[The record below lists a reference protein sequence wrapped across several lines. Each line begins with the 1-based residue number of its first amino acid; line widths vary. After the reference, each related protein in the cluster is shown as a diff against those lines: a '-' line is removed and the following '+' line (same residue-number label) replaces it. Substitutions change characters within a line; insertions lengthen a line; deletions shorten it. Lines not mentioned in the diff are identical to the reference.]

1 MQSAGGPNAGVPE
14 PPPGTAED
22 GGPRWLDPEERKTW
36 LALVSMMV
44 KLPAALDAQ
53 LQRDARLSNFEYQVL
68 AGLSEAPDR
77 TLRMSVLA
85 AFADGSLPR
94 LSQVVG
100 RLERRGLVRRQ
111 PDPTDG
117 RYTLATLTAEGAD
130 LVAKAAPGH
139 VETVRRL
146 VFDPTTKA
154 QHHRLCDIARRIV
167 RAIDPADHCLDD

>member
-1 MQSAGGPNAGVPE
+1 VESEAEPTASPSE
-14 PPPGTAED
+14 PPGE
-22 GGPRWLDPEERKTW
+22 PRWLDAEERKTW
-36 LALVSMMV
+36 LALVSLMI

-77 TLRMSVLA
+77 TMRMSMLA
-85 AFADGSLPR
+85 AYADGSLPR

-100 RLERRGLVRRQ
+100 RLEHRGLVRRH

-117 RYTLATLTAEGAD
+117 RYTLATLTGEGLD
-130 LVAKAAPGH
+130 LVARAAPGH

-146 VFDPTTKA
+146 VFDPTTRA

-167 RAIDPADHCLDD
+167 RAIDPADQCLDD